1 MEKVKDQKEEES
13 VNEQE
18 KHIIQLMRELG
29 YGQLI
34 VSIKNGK
41 PVHVE
46 TRKSISLNP

>member
-1 MEKVKDQKEEES
+1 MEKVTNQREEET

-18 KHIIQLMRELG
+18 RHIIQLMRELG

-46 TRKSISLNP
+46 TRKSISLNQ